1 MKNGSQI
8 KLLISDFDGTLVN
21 TFEANYSAYQ
31 KAFSECGLNLSI
43 ETYQKCF
50 GLRYDDFMKE
60 TDIIEKDL
68 QKKIRQLKG
77 KYYPLFFDKLM
88 PNYPL
93 ISFIRSFKE
102 SGGHTALAST
112 ARKSNLI
119 NALKY
124 LQLEEAF
131 DFILA
136 GEDVSKG
143 KPNPEIYQKIL
154 NHYRVPA
161 HEALVFEDSNVGI
174 EAAQQA
180 GINYIIINSQF
191 YGN

>member
-43 ETYQKCF
+43 DTYQKCF

-88 PNYPL
+88 PNHPL

-154 NHYRVPA
+154 NHYQVPA

>member
-31 KAFSECGLNLSI
+31 KAFSECGLNLSM

-88 PNYPL
+88 PNHPL

>member
-43 ETYQKCF
+43 ETYQQCF

-60 TDIIEKDL
+60 TNIIEKDL

-88 PNYPL
+88 PNHPL

>member
-43 ETYQKCF
+43 ETYQQCF

-60 TDIIEKDL
+60 TNIIEKDL

-88 PNYPL
+88 PNHPL

-154 NHYRVPA
+154 NHYQVPA

>member
-1 MKNGSQI
+1 
-8 KLLISDFDGTLVN
+8 
-21 TFEANYSAYQ
+21 
-31 KAFSECGLNLSI
+31 
-43 ETYQKCF
+43 
-50 GLRYDDFMKE
+50 
-60 TDIIEKDL
+60 
-68 QKKIRQLKG
+68 
-77 KYYPLFFDKLM
+77 M
-88 PNYPL
+88 PNHPL

-154 NHYRVPA
+154 NHYQVPA

>member
-21 TFEANYSAYQ
+21 TFEANYCAYQ

-43 ETYQKCF
+43 ETYQQCF

-77 KYYPLFFDKLM
+77 KYYPLFFNKLI
-88 PNYPL
+88 PNHPL

>member
-8 KLLISDFDGTLVN
+8 KLLITDFDGTLVN
-21 TFEANYSAYQ
+21 TFEANYSAYC
-31 KAFSECGLNLSI
+31 KAFSECGLNLTRN
-43 ETYQKCF
+43 TYQECF
-50 GLRYDDFMKE
+50 GLRYDDFMKKAG
-60 TDIIEKDL
+60 IIEKEI
-68 QKKIRQLKG
+68 QKRIRQLKG
-77 KYYPLFFDKLM
+77 EYYPLFFDKLM
-88 PNYPL
+88 PNHPL

-154 NHYRVPA
+154 NHYRIPA

-174 EAAQQA
+174 EAAKQA